1 MVLLTP
7 VGVAEAALAPATG
20 PAIHASGSIPD
31 IRLSSSLDI
40 DAVQTRT
47 MGAAAVEPLLLG
59 HRQPLKRASRV
70 GGSSNLWEICVP
82 KCLETL
88 M

>member
-31 IRLSSSLDI
+31 IRLSSSLDT
-40 DAVQTRT
+40 VQTRS
-47 MGAAAVEPLLLG
+47 MGAAAVELLL
-59 HRQPLKRASRV
+59 
-70 GGSSNLWEICVP
+70 
-82 KCLETL
+82 LEH
-88 M
+88 

>member
-1 MVLLTP
+1 LLLPGPELSRGFSRSASRPWAGLWWRSHPMVLLTP

-47 MGAAAVEPLLLG
+47 MGAAAVELLL
-59 HRQPLKRASRV
+59 
-70 GGSSNLWEICVP
+70 
-82 KCLETL
+82 LEH
-88 M
+88 